1 MYVVVSS
8 TVVSVCVSSAGD
20 SDVYCISG
28 GSMESSVERVSSE
41 VGACVDND
49 DSFIGI
55 LFSDEEVDE

>member
-1 MYVVVSS
+1 
-8 TVVSVCVSSAGD
+8 
-20 SDVYCISG
+20 
-28 GSMESSVERVSSE
+28 MESSVERVSSE